1 MNSKLA
7 WHFLHPGGK
16 LRTGEPAPPD
26 GEWLRVEGT
35 LVPCARGLHASER
48 VIDALKYAPTRD
60 GAVLCRVEL
69 RGEVQAHGDPVDK
82 LVARERKILW
92 RLSAEETENVLREFA
107 RWAALQVINLWN
119 APDVVR
125 EFLETG
131 KEELRAAAAAAA
143 DAVAY
148 DAAAVYGYGVAAY
161 GAYAAAD
168 AAADAAAYDAAA
180 YCAYAVAYAVAYA
193 AAVDCDMPRTQNEK
207 LEEMVNKAHDEGR
220 ER

>member
-1 MNSKLA
+1 MMNSKLA

-35 LVPCARGLHASER
+35 LVPCAWGLHASER
-48 VIDALKYAPTRD
+48 VIDALKYTTPIKN

-131 KEELRAAAAAAA
+131 KEELRAAA
-143 DAVAY
+143 
-148 DAAAVYGYGVAAY
+148 
-161 GAYAAAD
+161 D

-180 YCAYAVAYAVAYA
+180 YRAYAVAYAVAYA
-193 AAVDCDMPRTQNEK
+193 AAIDCDMARTQNEK